1 MQPRPRGDQFVRT
14 SVLVENLRYGRS
26 VPTLLLFAAF
36 LAGASGCS
44 AQASPVELVIGSHRF
59 TVEIAD
65 TEESRARGLMFR
77 QSIPQRHGMLFVFP
91 DDARR
96 SFWMRDTSIPLSIAF
111 IRRDGVITEIYDM
124 QPFSLEPVNSVAEV
138 RYALEVNQGE
148 FRRLG
153 IRPGDRVQLPP
164 QVTR

>member
-1 MQPRPRGDQFVRT
+1 MQAKFRSEYSILTCG
-14 SVLVENLRYGRS
+14 LIENLRYRRG
-26 VPTLLLFAAF
+26 VPALLFFAVF

-44 AQASPVELVIGSHRF
+44 ADPSPAELFIGSHRF

-77 QSIPQRHGMLFVFP
+77 QSLPQQHGMLFVFP
-91 DDARR
+91 DDSRR

-124 QPFSLEPVNSVAEV
+124 QPYSLEPVNSVAEV
-138 RYALEVNQGE
+138 RFALEVNQGE

-164 QVTR
+164 QITR